1 MIYYSETSKFVV
13 YTKFNYIPSP
23 NQQKKNKTKK
33 IRPTHDEIYDET
45 YDVIAV
51 KLFQNV

>member
-1 MIYYSETSKFVV
+1 MMKLWWNDDEIY
-13 YTKFNYIPSP
+13 
-23 NQQKKNKTKK
+23 
-33 IRPTHDEIYDET
+33 DEIYDET